1 MNRGGGPAVWEVME
15 QGQTLVRPGEA
26 QSGAAGV
33 QLLLLAWLGAVF
45 GVGPVGLL
53 AGVVYVAGLLGLLDG
68 AMRRAGKPALGPADV
83 VTLARAL
90 LVGGVTALVVD
101 GLLTGATAVVP
112 LVGLAAVALALDA
125 VDGRVA
131 RRTGTVSAVGARFD
145 MEVDAFLILVLSAH
159 VASIVGPWA
168 LAIGAMRYAFVAA
181 TWLLPWLNGSLPTSC
196 VAKAIAALQ
205 GVVLVLASLPVL
217 GAPVAA
223 ALVAVALAFL
233 CWSFARSVLMLRT
246 THRHAAPALP
256 PLPVE
261 MPRALSLVGS
271 R

>member
-1 MNRGGGPAVWEVME
+1 MGRR
-15 QGQTLVRPGEA
+15 QTLVTPGEA

-33 QLLLLAWLGAVF
+33 QLLLLAWLGTAF
-45 GVGPVGLL
+45 GVGPFGVL
-53 AGVVYVAGLLGLLDG
+53 AGVVYAAGLLAMLTG

-101 GLLTGATAVVP
+101 ELHTGSTAVAP

-125 VDGRVA
+125 VDGQVA

-159 VASIVGPWA
+159 VATIVGPWA
-168 LAIGAMRYAFVAA
+168 LAIGALRYVFVAA
-181 TWLLPWLNGSLPTSC
+181 SWVLPWLNGSLPVSYI
-196 VAKAIAALQ
+196 AKTIAALQ
-205 GVVLVLASLPVL
+205 GVVLVVASLPML
-217 GAPVAA
+217 GLPAA
-223 ALVAVALAFL
+223 TLLVAVALAFL
-233 CWSFARSVLMLRT
+233 CWSFARSVLQLWKGRNPLLSA
-246 THRHAAPALP
+246 RAAGQ
-256 PLPVE
+256 PLSIT
-261 MPRALSLVGS
+261 AGTS